1 MSDLEQFVLTYLQEA
16 GALVEPPAF
25 QVYEVL
31 LPDAAAR
38 RWQQPTYLQLAFT
51 ETEQE
56 EVTHLGYNHP
66 FVEQLVHEAHSHPAS
81 TRLIIDNLR
90 LDKTGLDELA
100 ANSWG
105 LVNARVQPQP
115 RTTIARTRSTYIR
128 FNFKA
133 ALLSDEKQER
143 LVSVLMDAHTGNRV
157 TNPEPIAT
165 RATVP
170 TPDTILDTFPPS
182 PMRWQPPAGPPLKL
196 PLDQTSLQALL
207 VRAQNAVRDELG
219 EALTNLQNRVARFRE
234 LDEARLN
241 DYYGDLRNDL
251 HQRLKNALPDR
262 KASLQD
268 KLDAVKTEHAHKLA
282 DLAERYQ
289 VQIHLTLLNLL
300 VIQQAKL
307 VLPVLVSNRTTQV
320 EAFAVWDPFLYRLEP
335 LLCQVCGLPGEQR
348 MHLCH
353 NGHLAHEAC
362 LAPACVDCKRVFC
375 QDCAGEVGKCAVCHQ
390 PLCRHSQLKCKDC
403 GRVTCQ
409 AHRTLCHANEGQPV
423 DLSKPAPP
431 VPPPAPEPEP
441 PPPSKTPAKGKSK
454 PPAKKTPPAPLPKP
468 KPVPVKMPAGVPTPK
483 RIEVVISH
491 HEVVAYVLASRE
503 REVAVRSWS
512 LQPMEGGIIR
522 HCDCEKGA
530 ECKNHGVILRPMEWT
545 PMGTFFNKEFEAL
558 AEEYGL
564 PLKQVN
570 FNRHMLFDSG
580 PVPIPKLELFGL
592 WLDREAMQV
601 SRATFDRLYGKK

>member
-1 MSDLEQFVLTYLQEA
+1 MSELEQFVLTYLQEA

-38 RWQQPTYLQLAFT
+38 RWQQPAYLQLAFT
-51 ETEQE
+51 ETEE
-56 EVTHLGYNHP
+56 ADATYLGYNHP
-66 FVEQLVHEAHSHPAS
+66 LVEQLVQEAHEHPAS
-81 TRLIIDNLR
+81 TRLIINNLR

-105 LVNARVQPQP
+105 LINARVQPQP
-115 RTTIARTRSTYIR
+115 RTIVARTLSTYIR

-157 TNPEPIAT
+157 ADPGDIEV
-165 RATVP
+165 RAAAP
-170 TPDTILDTFPPS
+170 TSDTLLDTLSPA
-182 PMRWQPPAGPPLKL
+182 PMRWQPPGGPPLKL

-219 EALTNLQNRVARFRE
+219 DALTNLQNRVARFRE

-241 DYYGDLRNDL
+241 DYYGDLEKDL
-251 HQRLKNALPDR
+251 RQRLKSALSDR
-262 KASLQD
+262 KAGLQD
-268 KLDAVKTEHAHKLA
+268 KLDAVKTERARKLS

-289 VQIHLTLLNLL
+289 VQIHLTLLNLM

-307 VLPVLVSNRTTQV
+307 VLPVQISNRTTQV
-320 EAFAVWDPFLYRLEP
+320 EAYAVWDPLLYRLEP

-353 NGHLAHEAC
+353 NGHIAHEAC
-362 LAPACVDCKRVFC
+362 LAPACVDCKRAFC
-375 QDCAGEVGKCAVCHQ
+375 QKCAAEVGECAVCHQ

-423 DLSKPAPP
+423 DLSKPAPSP
-431 VPPPAPEPEP
+431 TPAAEPEPEP
-441 PPPSKTPAKGKSK
+441 EPAPKPKAKSK
-454 PPAKKTPPAPLPKP
+454 PAAATKKAPPPTPPKP
-468 KPVPVKMPAGVPTPK
+468 KLSRQNARRCPYPQTDRGRDQPPRSLSPMCWPHGTEKWRCVPGAWNRWKGV
-483 RIEVVISH
+483 
-491 HEVVAYVLASRE
+491 
-503 REVAVRSWS
+503 
-512 LQPMEGGIIR
+512 
-522 HCDCEKGA
+522 
-530 ECKNHGVILRPMEWT
+530 
-545 PMGTFFNKEFEAL
+545 
-558 AEEYGL
+558 
-564 PLKQVN
+564 
-570 FNRHMLFDSG
+570 
-580 PVPIPKLELFGL
+580 LFGIVTVKRGRRVKITASSCDQWSGRRWGHFSTKKL
-592 WLDREAMQV
+592 RHWLRSTV
-601 SRATFDRLYGKK
+601 

>member
-1 MSDLEQFVLTYLQEA
+1 MQEA
-16 GALVEPPAF
+16 HA
-25 QVYEVL
+25 
-31 LPDAAAR
+31 
-38 RWQQPTYLQLAFT
+38 
-51 ETEQE
+51 
-56 EVTHLGYNHP
+56 
-66 FVEQLVHEAHSHPAS
+66 HPAS

-115 RTTIARTRSTYIR
+115 RTTVARTCSTYIR

-157 TNPEPIAT
+157 PNPEPITT
-165 RATVP
+165 RAAVP
-170 TPDTILDTFPPS
+170 TPDTILDTLSPS
-182 PMRWQPPAGPPLKL
+182 PMRWQPPDGPALKL

-207 VRAQNAVRDELG
+207 VRAQNAVHDELG
-219 EALTNLQNRVARFRE
+219 EALINLQNRVARFRE

-241 DYYGDLRNDL
+241 DYYGDLEKDL
-251 HQRLKNALPDR
+251 RQRLKSALPDR
-262 KASLQD
+262 QASLQD
-268 KLDAVKTEHAHKLA
+268 KLEAVKTEHAYKLA

-307 VLPVLVSNRTTQV
+307 VLPVFVSNRTTQV
-320 EAFAVWDPFLYRLEP
+320 EAFAVWDPLMYRLEP
-335 LLCQVCGLPGEQR
+335 LLCQVCGLPGAQR

-362 LAPACVDCKRVFC
+362 LAPACVDCKRLFC
-375 QDCAGEVGKCAVCHQ
+375 QDCAGEVGECAVCHQ

-409 AHRTLCHANEGQPV
+409 AHRTLCHANEGQPI
-423 DLSKPAPP
+423 DLSKPAP
-431 VPPPAPEPEP
+431 PPPAPEPEP
-441 PPPSKTPAKGKSK
+441 SPSPQTPAKSKSK
-454 PPAKKTPPAPLPKP
+454 APAKKTLPAPPPAPKP
-468 KPVPVKMPAGVPTPK
+468 APVKMPPGVPTPK
-483 RIEVVISH
+483 RIEIVISH

-512 LQPMEGGIIR
+512 LEPLEGGIMR

-530 ECKNHGVILRPMEWT
+530 ECKNHGVILRPMEWQ
-545 PMGTFFNKEFEAL
+545 PMGTFFNKEFAAL
-558 AEEYGL
+558 VEEYGL
-564 PLKQVN
+564 SLKQVT
-570 FNRHMLFDSG
+570 FNRHTLFDKV
-580 PVPIPKLELFGL
+580 PVPIPKLDLFGL

-601 SRATFDRLYGKK
+601 SRVTFDRLYGKK

>member
-1 MSDLEQFVLTYLQEA
+1 MSELEQFVLSYLQEA

-51 ETEQE
+51 ETEQADA
-56 EVTHLGYNHP
+56 THLGYNHP
-66 FVEQLVHEAHSHPAS
+66 LVEQLVQEAHQHPAS

-115 RTTIARTRSTYIR
+115 RATTARTRSTYIR

-143 LVSVLMDAHTGNRV
+143 LVSVLMDAHTGNR
-157 TNPEPIAT
+157 IANVEAIET
-165 RATVP
+165 RAAAP
-170 TPDTILDTFPPS
+170 TPDTILDTLPPA
-182 PMRWQPPAGPPLKL
+182 PMRWQPDGSPPLKL
-196 PLDQTSLQALL
+196 PLDNTSLLALL
-207 VRAQNAVRDELG
+207 ARAQEAVRDELG
-219 EALTNLQNRVARFRE
+219 DDLINLQKRVARFRE

-241 DYYGDLRNDL
+241 DYYGNLRKDL

-262 KASLQD
+262 QASLQD
-268 KLDAVKTEHAHKLA
+268 KLDAVKTEHSHKLA

-289 VQIHLTLLNLL
+289 LQIHLSLLNLM

-307 VLPVLVSNRTTQV
+307 VLPVQISNRTTQV
-320 EAFAVWDPFLYRLEP
+320 EAYAVWDPLLYRLEP

-353 NGHLAHEAC
+353 NGHIAHEAC

-375 QDCAGEVGKCAVCHQ
+375 QKCAGEVGECAVCHQ

-423 DLSKPAPP
+423 DLSKPAPS
-431 VPPPAPEPEP
+431 PAPEPEME
-441 PPPSKTPAKGKSK
+441 AKPKAKSK
-454 PPAKKTPPAPLPKP
+454 PAAASKKAPPSPPPKP
-468 KPVPVKMPAGVPTPK
+468 KLVPVKMPKGVPTPK
-483 RIEVVISH
+483 RIEVVISNH
-491 HEVVAYVLASRE
+491 IVVAYVLASRD
-503 REVAVRSWS
+503 REVALRSWS
-512 LQPMEGGIIR
+512 LEPMEGGIIR
-522 HCDCEKGA
+522 HCNCEKGA
-530 ECKNHGVILRPMEWT
+530 ECKNHGIILRPMEWT
-545 PMGTFFNKEFEAL
+545 PMVTFFNQEIEAL

-564 PLKQVN
+564 TLKVVN
-570 FNRHMLFDSG
+570 YNRSAIFDQESI
-580 PVPIPKLELFGL
+580 PIPKLQLFGL
-592 WLDREAMQV
+592 WLDKEALQI
-601 SRATFDRLYGKK
+601 SRVTFDRLYGKK